1 MFVRFIFWFV
11 FEFYNAKVVKKIS
24 IIKHPGAFFLR
35 KRFHKCKME
44 YYKKGH
50 KKRLNPVTK
59 IQSHKEVVPP
69 GIEPGTQGFSVLCST
84 N

>member
-1 MFVRFIFWFV
+1 MFVRLIFWFV
-11 FEFYNAKVVKKIS
+11 IEFLQCKSSEKIS
-24 IIKHPGAFFLR
+24 IIKHSGAFSLR
-35 KRFHKCKME
+35 KRLHKCKNE
-44 YYKKGH
+44 TFKKGH